1 MKLKHSLTK
10 HTKISSNSIRD
21 LNVKLDTVDVVRTR
35 FDIDH
40 SNVLLDPSLRVMEI
54 ISKINK
60 RDLIKLKS
68 ICTIKEI
75 KTKTKRQLTELE
87 KIVANSATFKGLI
100 SKIYKQPI

>member
-1 MKLKHSLTK
+1 M
-10 HTKISSNSIRD
+10 
-21 LNVKLDTVDVVRTR
+21 KLDTVDVVRKR
-35 FDIDH
+35 FGIDH
-40 SNVLLDPSLRVMEI
+40 SNVFLDPPLRVMKI
-54 ISKINK
+54 KRKINK

-100 SKIYKQPI
+100 LRMYKQPI